1 MDWQILK
8 SFFQNNTN
16 THVGGVVDGLDVFS
30 IGNTLI
36 NSPSMNIVYVV
47 KNEDKLIKISQLV
60 SEIYPNLDYIKI
72 PAWDCLPYDNV
83 SPSARITGERINSFI
98 KIGNNKP
105 IQLIIITINA

>member
-1 MDWQILK
+1 
-8 SFFQNNTN
+8 
-16 THVGGVVDGLDVFS
+16 
-30 IGNTLI
+30 
-36 NSPSMNIVYVV
+36 MNIVYVV

-105 IQLIIITINA
+105 IQLIIII

>member
-1 MDWQILK
+1 
-8 SFFQNNTN
+8 
-16 THVGGVVDGLDVFS
+16 
-30 IGNTLI
+30 
-36 NSPSMNIVYVV
+36 MNIVYVV

-105 IQLIIITINA
+105 IQLIIITVCLTYRNLPRAIGKIK